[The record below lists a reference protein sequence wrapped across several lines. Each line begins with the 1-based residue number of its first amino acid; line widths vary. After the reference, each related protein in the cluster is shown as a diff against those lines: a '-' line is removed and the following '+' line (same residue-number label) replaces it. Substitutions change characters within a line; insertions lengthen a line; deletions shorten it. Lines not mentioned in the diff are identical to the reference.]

1 MYMHDMTIS
10 KKYILQD
17 LRKSLLES
25 ENSVISTAH
34 CTSLASA
41 VTVVITR
48 HQSRCTLHKNALE
61 QAGTVLVICMHIPM
75 HACYTEN
82 SI

>member
-1 MYMHDMTIS
+1 MDMHNMTIS

-17 LRKSLLES
+17 LRNALLES
-25 ENSVISTAH
+25 EKSVISTAH

-48 HQSRCTLHKNALE
+48 HRSRCTHKNALE
-61 QAGTVLVICMHIPM
+61 QASTVLVICMHIPM

>member
-1 MYMHDMTIS
+1 MDMHDMTIS

-17 LRKSLLES
+17 LKNALLES

-41 VTVVITR
+41 ETVVLTR
-48 HQSRCTLHKNALE
+48 HQSRCTLHKNALA
-61 QAGTVLVICMHIPM
+61 QASTVLGICMHIPM